1 MKSETP
7 ALSDAELDTVI
18 GGKDSARQMS
28 LLASL
33 KQLQHD
39 MAKALIQNLR
49 V

>member
-1 MKSETP
+1 MKNETP
-7 ALSDAELDTVI
+7 ALSDAELDKVT

-33 KQLQHD
+33 LQLQHD
-39 MAKALIQNLR
+39 RAKAVIQNLR